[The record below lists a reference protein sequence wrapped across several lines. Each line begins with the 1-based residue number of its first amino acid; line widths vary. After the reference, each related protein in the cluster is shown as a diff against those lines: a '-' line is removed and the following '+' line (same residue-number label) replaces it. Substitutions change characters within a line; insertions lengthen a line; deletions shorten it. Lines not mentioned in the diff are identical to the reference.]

1 MPSSLTWEEARR
13 LAEELGYWPA
23 STDEAHIAKL
33 RAQNVHYDEL
43 MAQDP
48 EGTKWQR
55 GYWQFT
61 ERQELLGSRRL
72 FGGYVQEAAR
82 FARMGW

>member
-1 MPSSLTWEEARR
+1 MSAKQFDLEEARR

-48 EGTKWQR
+48 EGTKWQKMSGAWTR
-55 GYWQFT
+55 SPELFNL
-61 ERQELLGSRRL
+61 ERTP
-72 FGGYVQEAAR
+72 
-82 FARMGW
+82 